1 MADRHTGTHGHVP
14 VMLERMVELIAPTA
28 TASSESS
35 ASFII
40 LDGTL
45 GAGGHTEAFL
55 ERFPSA
61 MVIGVDRDKKE
72 LSRTTERLS
81 RFRDR
86 FYPVH
91 ARFDNFDEAL
101 EDADHPV
108 VDAFHAYGLSA
119 GFFDL
124 GVSSMQLDQA
134 DRGFTYR
141 DDGPLDMRMDISTGK
156 TAADVLNT
164 YSHGELA
171 RILKTYGDERFAGPL
186 ARAIVREREREPWST
201 SQRLVDLIYTTI
213 PASARRHGGH
223 PAKRT
228 FQALRIEVNA
238 ELDALRRVI
247 PKVCSYLHLGGR
259 AVFMSYQSLED
270 KIVKRALAELTES
283 KTPPG
288 LPIDLPNSA
297 PDFHLVTRGSEKAD
311 EQETN
316 RNPRAH
322 SVRVRAVERTG
333 YSRSSAPPG
342 RPPVR
347 ATGSS
352 TTHSAREE
360 SQHEAHRMG
369 REQMVPSG
377 QQSISHREDVEGEQ

>member
-141 DDGPLDMRMDISTGK
+141 DDGPLDMRMDTSTGK

-186 ARAIVREREREPWST
+186 ARAIVRERERESWST
-201 SQRLVDLIYTTI
+201 SQRLLYLIYTTI
-213 PASARRHGGH
+213 PASSRRHGAH
-223 PAKRT
+223 P
-228 FQALRIEVNA
+228 
-238 ELDALRRVI
+238 
-247 PKVCSYLHLGGR
+247 S
-259 AVFMSYQSLED
+259 
-270 KIVKRALAELTES
+270 
-283 KTPPG
+283 
-288 LPIDLPNSA
+288 
-297 PDFHLVTRGSEKAD
+297 
-311 EQETN
+311 
-316 RNPRAH
+316 
-322 SVRVRAVERTG
+322 
-333 YSRSSAPPG
+333 
-342 RPPVR
+342 
-347 ATGSS
+347 
-352 TTHSAREE
+352 
-360 SQHEAHRMG
+360 
-369 REQMVPSG
+369 
-377 QQSISHREDVEGEQ
+377 